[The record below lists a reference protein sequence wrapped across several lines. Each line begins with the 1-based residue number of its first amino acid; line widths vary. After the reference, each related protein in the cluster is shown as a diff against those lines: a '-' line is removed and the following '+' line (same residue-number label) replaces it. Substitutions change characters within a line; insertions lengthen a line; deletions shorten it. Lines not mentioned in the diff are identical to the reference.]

1 MLGWLKKVVG
11 GAQAGLGST
20 PARLPAKAVAAPP
33 TVAAAIP
40 ASAAAAAATP
50 TATVFGVRRPLVA
63 ASGAVA
69 GFEFSLPPALSQ
81 RLHGNGDAVAQA
93 AYQSALVASAR
104 PVLLASRRALL
115 RVSTPT
121 LLRPGWAD
129 QVPPGAMLLV
139 DHLAQLPADVA
150 QALRKNGAR
159 LGVPDGPPAQAPAAD
174 FVVIEASA
182 GDIDTVLLS
191 AQRWHEAR
199 PRVPRVAIGLACVDD
214 IERVLRSGFTLASG
228 HLDRS
233 AAKATG
239 KPLNAAAHRVCELL
253 NHLAMDRDTA
263 VVAQAVRA
271 DVAMSYRLLRY
282 VNSPAIGLSRGVESV
297 EHGVTVL
304 GRNELQRW
312 LSVMLLSAADGRQA
326 TQALQEHALARGRFL
341 ELLALQQ
348 GEATPQAL
356 FSLGLMSMLEVLL
369 QCPLATAVAPLR
381 LSANASQALLQGT
394 GAWAPYL
401 AVAAVLETDD
411 GAALNALSARFG
423 GADAVLDLAAR
434 AWGWAADVAQVN
446 TGSTDEV

>member
-1 MLGWLKKVVG
+1 MLGWLRKVVG
-11 GAQAGLGST
+11 GAAGVPAGEAVLAQATSVATALAAKPVSSFP
-20 PARLPAKAVAAPP
+20 PAPEPA
-33 TVAAAIP
+33 T
-40 ASAAAAAATP
+40 
-50 TATVFGVRRPLVA
+50 TATVFGVRRPMVA

-69 GFEFSLPPALSQ
+69 GFEFSLPPALLQ
-81 RLHGNGDAVAQA
+81 RLRANGDPVAQA
-93 AYQSALVASAR
+93 AYQSALMASAR

-129 QVPPGAMLLV
+129 QVPAGAMLLV
-139 DHLAQLPADVA
+139 DHLAQVPADLA

-159 LGVPDGPPAQAPAAD
+159 LGVPDGPPAEAPAAD
-174 FVVIEASA
+174 FVVIEATA

-199 PRVPRVAIGLACVDD
+199 PRIPRVATGLACIDD
-214 IERVLRSGFTLASG
+214 VERVLRSGFTLACG
-228 HLDRS
+228 QLDRS
-233 AAKATG
+233 AVKAAT

-271 DVAMSYRLLRY
+271 DVALSYRLLRY

-297 EHGVTVL
+297 EHGVMVL

-312 LSVMLLSAADGRQA
+312 LSVMLMSAGDGRQA

-348 GEATPQAL
+348 GEAMSQAL
-356 FSLGLMSMLEVLL
+356 FSVGMLSMLEVLL

-381 LSANASQALLQGT
+381 LSAQASQALLQRT
-394 GAWAPYL
+394 GVWAPYL
-401 AVAAVLETDD
+401 ELAAVLETDD
-411 GAALNALSARFG
+411 GPALNALSARFG